1 MDQHLTDA
9 AKTMPSA
16 AAYFR
21 EGNAHRDARQY
32 ALAVTSY
39 DRAIALDADF
49 APAYSQR
56 GHCLLSLGQRGPA
69 LASCAQA
76 TVLRPDAAAG
86 WASLGRLFDRVKAP
100 ELALKAYRT
109 ALLLAP
115 DRADLPG
122 RVLQQQM
129 LCCDWDGIDALV
141 ESIERRLEAGVDA
154 VHLFFWQAISDSP
167 HSLLLAAQNHDRSS
181 RAIVADEAPFAPP
194 LPDGRIRIGYVSG
207 ELNLAPNGLVMAG
220 VFDHHDRS
228 GFEIIAFDNGHD
240 DGTELRQRIVGTFD
254 RVVDVR
260 AMSDAAMASAIRDA
274 GIDILVNLNGF
285 FGNARSDVFRHHPA
299 PVQVNYL
306 GCPGTMGGFEMD
318 YAIGDATVIPDS
330 ERCFYTEKIVHLLDS
345 YYPTDRARPISDRSF
360 SRAECDLP
368 ATGFVFCCFNT
379 AHKILPATFARW
391 MHILLGVQGSVLWL
405 LDSHAVATANLR
417 TEAARHGIDPAR
429 LIFAPLMSP
438 DEHLARLRCADLFLD
453 TLPYNAHTTATD
465 ALWSGLPVL
474 TCMGT
479 TFPGR
484 VAASVLRAMDLP
496 ELVTHSPDEYV
507 RRAIELATR
516 PGELEKIRAKLAT
529 NRLTTALFDTVR
541 FTRGMEAAYR
551 EMHRRRCAGL
561 EPDHFA
567 VGIARMRGT
576 EPLKLG

>member
-1 MDQHLTDA
+1 
-9 AKTMPSA
+9 MPSA

-21 EGNAHRDARQY
+21 EGNARRDARQF

-56 GHCLLSLGQRGPA
+56 GHCLLSLGERGPA
-69 LASCAQA
+69 LASCARA

-109 ALLLAP
+109 ALRLAP
-115 DRADLPG
+115 ERADLPG

-141 ESIERRLEAGVDA
+141 ADIEQRLAAGLDA
-154 VHLFFWQAISDSP
+154 VHPFFWQAISASP
-167 HSLLLAAQNHDRSS
+167 QSLLLAAQNHDRTR
-181 RAIVADEAPFAPP
+181 RAIIADDAPFAPP
-194 LPDGRIRIGYVSG
+194 LPDGKIRIGYVSG
-207 ELNLAPNGLVMAG
+207 ELNLAPNGLVTAG

-228 GFEIIAFDNGHD
+228 AFEVTAFDNGQD
-240 DGTELRQRIVGTFD
+240 DGTPLRRRIVSAFD
-254 RVVDVR
+254 RVIDVR
-260 AMSDAAMASAIRDA
+260 AMSDGEMAGAIRAA

-285 FGNARSDVFRHHPA
+285 FGNARSEVFLRRPA
-299 PVQVNYL
+299 AVQVNYL
-306 GCPGTMGGFEMD
+306 GCPGTMGGFAMD
-318 YAIGDATVIPDS
+318 YAIADAVVVPD
-330 ERCFYTEKIVHLLDS
+330 EDRQFYTEKIVHLPDS
-345 YYPTDRARPISDRSF
+345 YYPTDREREIADRTF
-360 SRAECDLP
+360 SRAECGFP
-368 ATGFVFCCFNT
+368 ETGFVFCCFNT
-379 AHKILPATFARW
+379 AHKILPTAFARW
-391 MHILLGVQGSVLWL
+391 MDILRAVEGSVLWL
-405 LDSHAVATANLR
+405 LDSHSVATANLSA
-417 TEAARHGIDPAR
+417 EAGRHGIDPAR
-429 LIFAPLMSP
+429 LVFAPPFPP
-438 DEHLARLRCADLFLD
+438 DEHLARHACADLFLD

-484 VAASVLRAMDLP
+484 VAASVLRAMDLS
-496 ELVTHSPDEYV
+496 ELVTHSPEGYV

-516 PGELEKIRAKLAT
+516 PGVLEQIRAKLAA
-529 NRLTTALFDTVR
+529 NRLITPLFDTAR
-541 FTRGMEAAYR
+541 FTRHMEAAYR

-561 EPDHFA
+561 EPEA
-567 VGIARMRGT
+567 IAIGR
-576 EPLKLG
+576 E